1 MRELIAI
8 VSFVMAVVGGLA
20 HMLHRE
26 RDKQTMGAIVAGAFL
41 ISFLIN
47 VREKP
52 VWVLQTACIVS
63 FAMAVA
69 GGIVTIFIS
78 DEKRRSGAVGTG
90 VVSLGTTLLILF
102 TYLEFTLF

>member
-26 RDKQTMGAIVAGAFL
+26 RDKQTLGAIVAGAFL

-47 VREKP
+47 VQEKP
-52 VWVLQTACIVS
+52 ILVLQIACMVS
-63 FAMAVA
+63 LGMAVT
-69 GGIVTIFIS
+69 GGILTLFS
-78 DEKRRSGAVGTG
+78 NDERRRSGAMGTG
-90 VVSLGTTLLILF
+90 IVSLGTTLLILF
-102 TYLEFTLF
+102 MYLELSPF

>member
-63 FAMAVA
+63 FAMAC
-69 GGIVTIFIS
+69 GRGHCN
-78 DEKRRSGAVGTG
+78 D
-90 VVSLGTTLLILF
+90 LHQ
-102 TYLEFTLF
+102 